1 MQILQSVEL
10 FSDDL
15 LDHSTADCREI
26 MISCLSG
33 LAWYDN
39 RANEEAE
46 VATPKGKALLLV

>member
-1 MQILQSVEL
+1 MQIRQSVEL

-15 LDHSTADCREI
+15 LDHSTADRREI

-46 VATPKGKALLLV
+46 IATPKGKALLLV